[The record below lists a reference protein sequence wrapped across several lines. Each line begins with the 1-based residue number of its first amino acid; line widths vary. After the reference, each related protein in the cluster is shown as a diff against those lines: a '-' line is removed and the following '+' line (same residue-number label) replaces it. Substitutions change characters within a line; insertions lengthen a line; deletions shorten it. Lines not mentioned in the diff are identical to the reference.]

1 MSDRMHTEDRHRRI
15 LNLLDPEAVVSI
27 DTLTR
32 ELRSSPATIRRDLE
46 KLSKLGKLRRVH
58 GGALP
63 PQDGLTDARTPAR
76 LVGQQAYQAGEVLN
90 VKAKRAIAAKALE
103 YCKEGEGVIIDGGTT
118 TNMLAQFMP
127 NEPFQVL
134 TTSLPIVMT
143 LIHKPNIRLLL
154 SGGEIFREQNI
165 FLSPYEDTILQNF
178 TAAKIFIGAQA
189 ISPNGLMQSDPLL
202 VQNERRLIAR
212 AHQVIALVDSS
223 KFTNHASLSSCPLT
237 GIHTLITDEGIA
249 DKSRA
254 MLKKAGVEVIIAPP
268 S

>member
-63 PQDGLTDARTPAR
+63 PQDGEDPVHPPAR
-76 LVGQQAYQAGEVLN
+76 LVGQQAYDASEVLN
-90 VKAKRAIAAKALE
+90 VRAKRAIGAKALE
-103 YCKEGEGVIIDGGTT
+103 LCKIGEGMIIDGGTT
-118 TNMLAQFMP
+118 TNTLAQLLP
-127 NEPFQVL
+127 NAPFQVM
-134 TTSLPIVMT
+134 TTSLPIVLS
-143 LIHKPNIRLLL
+143 LIQKPQIRLML

-178 TAAKIFIGAQA
+178 TAARIFIGAQA
-189 ISPNGLMQSDPLL
+189 ISPSGLMQSDPLL
-202 VQNERRLIAR
+202 VQNERRLISR

-223 KFTNHASLSSCPLT
+223 KFANHASLSSCPLS
-237 GIHTLITDEGIA
+237 GIHTLITDEGIP
-249 DKSRA
+249 DKSKT
-254 MLKKAGVEVIIAPP
+254 MLKRAGVEVIIAPL
-268 S
+268 

>member
-1 MSDRMHTEDRHRRI
+1 MSERMHTEDRHRRI

-63 PQDGLTDARTPAR
+63 PHDAEDDAHPPAR
-76 LVGQQAYQAGEVLN
+76 LIGQQEYLASEVLN
-90 VKAKRAIAAKALE
+90 VKAKRAIGAKALE
-103 YCKEGEGVIIDGGTT
+103 YCKSAEGMIIDGGTT
-118 TNMLAQFMP
+118 TNTLAQLLP
-127 NEPFQVL
+127 NAPFQVM
-134 TTSLPIVMT
+134 TTSLPIVLS
-143 LIHKPNIRLLL
+143 LIEKTQIRLLL

-178 TAAKIFIGAQA
+178 TAARIFIGAQA
-189 ISPNGLMQSDPLL
+189 ISPSGLMQSDPLL

-223 KFTNHASLSSCPLT
+223 KFSNHASLSSCPLS
-237 GIHTLITDEGIA
+237 GINVLITDEGIP
-249 DKSRA
+249 DKARA
-254 MLKKAGVEVIIAPP
+254 MLKKAGVEVVIAP

>member
-63 PQDGLTDARTPAR
+63 PQDGVADTRTPAR

-90 VKAKRAIAAKALE
+90 VKSKRAIAAKALE
-103 YCKEGEGVIIDGGTT
+103 YCREGEGVIIDGGTT
-118 TNMLAQFMP
+118 TNMLAQLMP

-143 LIHKPNIRLLL
+143 LINKPNIRLLL

-189 ISPNGLMQSDPLL
+189 ISQSGLMQSDPLL

-223 KFTNHASLSSCPLT
+223 KFTNHASLSSCPLS
-237 GIHTLITDEGIA
+237 GIHTLITDEGIP
-249 DKSRA
+249 DKSRSL
-254 MLKKAGVEVIIAPP
+254 LKKAGVEVVIAP

>member
-63 PQDGLTDARTPAR
+63 PEDGKSNSRGAPAR
-76 LVGQQAYQAGEVLN
+76 LVGQQAYLAGEVLN
-90 VKAKRAIAAKALE
+90 VKAKRAIGAKALE
-103 YCKEGEGVIIDGGTT
+103 YVTPGEGVIIDGGTT
-118 TNMLAQFMP
+118 TNMLAQLLP
-127 NEPFQVL
+127 NAPFQVL
-134 TTSLPIVMT
+134 TTSLPIVMS
-143 LIHKPNIRLLL
+143 LINKTQIRLML

-189 ISPNGLMQSDPLL
+189 VTQNGLMQSDPLL

-212 AHQVIALVDSS
+212 ANRVIALVDSS
-223 KFTNHASLSSCPLT
+223 KFSNQASLSSCALT
-237 GIHTLITDEGIA
+237 GIHTLITDPGIP
-249 DKSRA
+249 DRA
-254 MLKKAGVEVIIAPP
+254 KTLLKKAGVEIVIAPV
-268 S
+268 

>member
-63 PQDGLTDARTPAR
+63 PQDGEANARAPAR
-76 LVGQQAYQAGEVLN
+76 LVGQQPYLASEVLN
-90 VKAKRAIAAKALE
+90 VRAKRAIGAKALE
-103 YCKEGEGVIIDGGTT
+103 FCRTGEGVIIDGGTT
-118 TNMLAQFMP
+118 TNMLAQLMP
-127 NEPFQVL
+127 NEPFQVM
-134 TTSLPIVMT
+134 TTSLPIVLT
-143 LIHKPNIRLLL
+143 LIDKPQIRLIL

-189 ISPNGLMQSDPLL
+189 VSTNGLMQSDPLL

-223 KFTNHASLSSCPLT
+223 KFTSHASLSSCPLS
-237 GIHTLITDEGIA
+237 GIHTLITDEGIP
-249 DKSRA
+249 DKARA
-254 MLKKAGVEVIIAPP
+254 MLKKAGVEVIIAP

>member
-63 PQDGLTDARTPAR
+63 PQDADGDASPPAR
-76 LVGQQAYQAGEVLN
+76 LVGQQAYVASEVLN
-90 VKAKRAIAAKALE
+90 VKAKRAIGAKALE
-103 YCKEGEGVIIDGGTT
+103 LCKVGEGMIIDGGTT
-118 TNMLAQFMP
+118 TNTLAQLLP
-127 NEPFQVL
+127 NLPFQVL
-134 TTSLPIVMT
+134 TTSLPIVLS
-143 LIHKPNIRLLL
+143 LIRKTQIRLLL

-165 FLSPYEDTILQNF
+165 FLSPYDDTVLQNF

-189 ISPNGLMQSDPLL
+189 INSSGLMQSDPLL
-202 VQNERRLIAR
+202 VQNERRLISR
-212 AHQVIALVDSS
+212 AHEVIALVDSS
-223 KFTNHASLSSCPLT
+223 KFANHATLSSCPLN
-237 GIHTLITDEGIA
+237 GIHMLITDEGIP
-249 DKSRA
+249 DKA
-254 MLKKAGVEVIIAPP
+254 KGMLKRAGVEVVIAP

>member
-63 PQDGLTDARTPAR
+63 PQGAAGDSHPPAR
-76 LVGQQAYQAGEVLN
+76 LVGQQPYNMSEVQN
-90 VKAKRAIAAKALE
+90 VKAKRAIGARALE
-103 YCKEGEGVIIDGGTT
+103 LCKPAEGMIIDGGTT
-118 TNMLAQFMP
+118 TNMLAQLLP
-127 NEPFQVL
+127 NAPFQVM
-134 TTSLPIVMT
+134 TTSLPIVLS
-143 LIHKPNIRLLL
+143 LIEKTQIRLLL

-178 TAAKIFIGAQA
+178 TAARIFIGAQA
-189 ISPNGLMQSDPLL
+189 VSPNGLMQSDPLL

-212 AHQVIALVDSS
+212 ANQVIALVDSS
-223 KFTNHASLSSCPLT
+223 KFAHHATLSSCPLN
-237 GIHTLITDEGIA
+237 GIDVLITDEGIPEKA
-249 DKSRA
+249 RA
-254 MLKKAGVEVIIAPP
+254 MLKKAGVEVIIAPF
-268 S
+268 